1 MYMLMLFISIII
13 VIFYVHKLW
22 NYVSQLSHHD
32 TYSGSNHTVWSLGL
46 IFLQII
52 YLYLK
57 IVSLKI

>member
-32 TYSGSNHTVWSLGL
+32 TYLG
-46 IFLQII
+46 IP
-52 YLYLK
+52 YCLK
-57 IVSLKI
+57 FGFDFS